1 MGDAE
6 HPPRILTTSL
16 RRLAASDAAL
26 LALLLA
32 LAVLPYLGTLANS
45 FVYDDYPQLVENPY
59 VRSFHYLP
67 AIFGTTVWSFQG
79 AQGTTNYYRPL
90 MTLSYL
96 ICYKLFG
103 ALPFGF
109 HLANIA
115 LHAAV
120 VCLLFVVTR
129 RLFADSLVAFLAAGL
144 FALHPV
150 HTEVVA
156 WIAAIPD
163 IELTLFYLLAFWF
176 FLRAGETTGRR
187 ARAMRLAAAGSF
199 LLALLSKEPALTL
212 TLLAAL
218 YEHFYR
224 EDRDKTSLR
233 EKFSRYRA
241 LWALGATYLLFRA
254 LFLGGLAPVLQRPA
268 LNWSEAGLS
277 ALALVGQYLGKLLWP
292 MRLCA
297 FHIFHKSSIALDPR
311 VLAGLAALLACAV
324 VFIMLLRPARMASFA
339 LLWLLLTLAPVL
351 NARWMA
357 NNVFAERYLYL
368 PSVGF
373 CWLVAWGAAR
383 LWRSSSPR
391 VARWR
396 LRLALALG
404 LIAALYTAR
413 TVTRN
418 RDWHDELSFCTQTV
432 ACAPEAYLIRTNLG
446 KVYWDR
452 GDLQGAE
459 REWLASY
466 RLSPTTVVALNNLGV
481 LYTRL
486 QRYPEAVT
494 YLRKA
499 ITLKPTF
506 ADAHLNL
513 ATAYGELGRPEQT
526 EAEYRTAVGLAP
538 LYSEGHK
545 RLGKFLYDAGRL
557 VEAEQELRRAVEVQP
572 TAEGYNRLGDIYL
585 RWGYASRAEQ
595 AFARAASLDRFNS
608 YAHFRLGAIYAA
620 SGRAAD
626 AAREYEVGLLTDPSN
641 AEAQAA
647 LQQLRPHATVNRDGI
662 PRND

>member
-1 MGDAE
+1 MHDAQ
-6 HPPRILTTSL
+6 HLSRVLTTSL
-16 RRLAASDAAL
+16 RRLASSDAAL

-32 LAVLPYLGTLANS
+32 LAVLPYANTLANS

-59 VRSFHYLP
+59 VRSSHYLR

-79 AQGTTNYYRPL
+79 AQGITNYYRPL
-90 MTLSYL
+90 MTFGYL
-96 ICYKLFG
+96 VCYKLLG
-103 ALPFGF
+103 PLPFGF

-129 RLFADSLVAFLAAGL
+129 RLFGDSLLAFLAAGL

-176 FLRAGETTGRR
+176 FLRAGETTGGR
-187 ARAMRLAAAGSF
+187 ALAMRLAAAGSF
-199 LLALLSKEPALTL
+199 LLALLSKEPGLTL
-212 TLLAAL
+212 APLATL

-224 EDRDKTSLR
+224 EDRDKTSFR

-241 LWALGATYLLFRA
+241 FWALGAAYLLFRV
-254 LFLGGLAPVLQRPA
+254 LFLGGLAPVLQRPG
-268 LNWSEAGLS
+268 LSWSEAGLS
-277 ALALVGQYLGKLLWP
+277 GLALVGQYLGKLLWP
-292 MRLCA
+292 MHLCA
-297 FHIFHKSSIALDPR
+297 FHIFHKSSSALDPR
-311 VLAGLAALLACAV
+311 VLAGQAALLVCAV
-324 VFIMLLRPARMASFA
+324 VFAMLFWRARMASFA
-339 LLWLLLTLAPVL
+339 PLWLLLTLAPVL

-373 CWLVAWGAAR
+373 CWLAAWGATR
-383 LWRSSSPR
+383 LWHSSSSR
-391 VARWR
+391 LAAWR
-396 LRLALALG
+396 FRFALALG
-404 LIAALYTAR
+404 LVAALYTAR

-418 RDWHDELSFCTQTV
+418 RDWHDEFSFCTQTL
-432 ACAPEAYLIRTNLG
+432 ACSPDAYLIRTNLG

-452 GDLQGAE
+452 GDVQAAE

-486 QRYPEAVT
+486 QRYHEAVT

-499 ITLKPTF
+499 IALKPTF

-513 ATAYGELGRPEQT
+513 AIAYGELGRPEQA

-557 VEAEQELRRAVEVQP
+557 VEAEQEFRRAVEAEP
-572 TAEGYNRLGDIYL
+572 TAESYNRLGDIYL

-595 AFARAASLDRFNS
+595 AFALAASLDPFNS
-608 YAHFRLGAIYAA
+608 YAHFHLGAIYAA
-620 SGRAAD
+620 WSRAAD
-626 AAREYEVGLLTDPSN
+626 AVREYEAGLLTDPSN

-647 LQQLRPHATVNRDGI
+647 LQQLRPRVR
-662 PRND
+662 P